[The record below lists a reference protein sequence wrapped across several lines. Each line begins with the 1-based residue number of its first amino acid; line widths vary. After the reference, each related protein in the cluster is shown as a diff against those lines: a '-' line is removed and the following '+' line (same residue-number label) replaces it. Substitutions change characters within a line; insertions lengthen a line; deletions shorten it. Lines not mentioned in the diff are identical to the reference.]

1 MVAETSEA
9 SKDQQNESATN
20 EKNLFENLSELDL
33 ERYLRLNNHTRPRKT
48 LTGVFLRPRAS
59 FKFKLISFS
68 CMVKNKHMKCC
79 NLT

>member
-1 MVAETSEA
+1 MVAEKSEA

-20 EKNLFENLSELDL
+20 ENNLFENLSELDL

-59 FKFKLISFS
+59 IKFKLISFS